1 MQQSGA
7 NPDPATIISM
17 LLACAY
23 LAALQPGEDIH
34 EYIIKNRFESD
45 VSVGNSLVAM

>member
-7 NPDPATIISM
+7 NPDPVTIIRM
-17 LLACAY
+17 LWACAY
-23 LAALQPGEDIH
+23 LAALQPGEDIY
-34 EYIIKNRFESD
+34 EYIIKKRFESD